1 MRKVRAWLW
10 GMAAAAVGAL
20 RGGPSLPLP
29 AEHPLSVAQLLA
41 SEEPGFSTWLGA
53 AAMWKGLRAR
63 SWRAFWLG
71 AIGLAAGLWRWLRRE
86 DASLRFAE
94 AMREGL
100 GMGWQSEIPPQV
112 HRRFVQQRRTE
123 LLAPLVGVLRARV
136 RTTHDVLFAAPDGD
150 PLRLDIYEPAGKSDA
165 LRPSVIVLH
174 GGLWRQGD
182 KGRYGWGLQNRW
194 LTASGYVVFDV
205 QYRLGSVWPAPL
217 ADVKCALRW
226 VLANAERYRVDTA
239 RIALLGQAGAGGH
252 LALLAA
258 YTAGDER
265 LSASC
270 YHDAADV
277 NVRAVV
283 AVVAVGAP
291 ADLRLWPAEP
301 YNAVARFLG
310 GLPAEARE
318 AYALASPI
326 THVRAGLPPTL
337 LVHGTWDRVVPPEHS
352 ALLTNALRAVG
363 VPTVFL
369 RVPEG
374 RHGLNG
380 LPLGL
385 FNPMI
390 QHDIDRFLAWAF
402 YADAELAQ

>member
-1 MRKVRAWLW
+1 MRKLRAWLW
-10 GMAAAAVGAL
+10 GMAAATVGAL
-20 RGGPSLPLP
+20 RGGPSLPVP
-29 AEHPLSVAQLLA
+29 AEHPLSVAQLVA
-41 SEEPGFSTWLGA
+41 SEEPGISAWLGA

-100 GMGWQSEIPPQV
+100 GMGWQSRIPPEV
-112 HRRFVQQRRTE
+112 HRRFVQQHRTE
-123 LLAPLVGVLRARV
+123 LVAPLLGVARARV
-136 RTTHDVLFAAPDGD
+136 RATRDVLFAAPDGD
-150 PLRLDIYEPAGKSDA
+150 PLRLDVYEPAGKADA
-165 LRPSVIVLH
+165 PRPAVVVLH
-174 GGLWRQGD
+174 GGLWTSGD
-182 KGRYGWGLQNRW
+182 KGRYGLGLQNRW
-194 LTASGYVVFDV
+194 LAACGYVVFDV

-226 VLANAERYRVDTA
+226 VRANAERYGVDTA

-258 YTAGDER
+258 YTAGDGS
-265 LSASC
+265 LPVSC
-270 YHDAADV
+270 YQDEAGV
-277 NVRAVV
+277 GVR

-301 YNAVARFLG
+301 GGAVARLLG
-310 GLPAEARE
+310 GLPQEALD
-318 AYALASPI
+318 AYAQASPV

-352 ALLTNALRAVG
+352 ALLTNALRAAG
-363 VPTVFL
+363 VPVVFL

-390 QHDIDRFLAWAF
+390 QYDIDRFLAWAF
-402 YADAELAQ
+402 YADAEPAR